1 MTLALPVPAVF
12 YSLPLVSG
20 SPSDVHSET
29 FRMEQYTAGDISDS
43 AKGEVTVLL
52 ERLSEGD
59 RSAEEA
65 LMPRVYVEL
74 HRLATSRMRSERR
87 EHTLQATA
95 LVHEVYLRMCRS
107 EEIKWQNRAHFYR
120 VAARLMRRILVD
132 YARQHGAQKRN
143 GGVVLTPLDDAIT
156 VSADQT
162 SSALEVDELLARL
175 SELSPRQAQVVE
187 MRFFGGLGE
196 EEMAAALDV
205 SVRTIRRDWLMARA
219 WLHEQLT
226 KG

>member
-1 MTLALPVPAVF
+1 MTI
-12 YSLPLVSG
+12 SLPIATAFYPMPLVG
-20 SPSDVHSET
+20 GLPSDVHLET
-29 FRMEQYTAGDISDS
+29 FRMEPYTAGGMSDS

-59 RSAEEA
+59 RSAEED
-65 LMPRVYVEL
+65 LMPRVYIEL
-74 HRLATSRMRSERR
+74 HRLATARMRSERP

-107 EEIKWQNRAHFYR
+107 EDIKWQNRAHFYR

-143 GGVVLTPLDDAIT
+143 AGALLTPLDDAIT

-162 SSALEVDELLARL
+162 AAALEVDELLSRL
-175 SELSPRQAQVVE
+175 AEMSPRQAQVVE
-187 MRFFGGLGE
+187 MRFFGGLSE
-196 EEMAAALDV
+196 EEIAAALDV

-226 KG
+226 KS